1 MLTLTFLGVGSAFAK
16 RNYQSN
22 ALLEAWADSPE
33 RQDAPDDVLLIDF
46 GTTGPIALYSLM
58 HVPGFSYLNCDGA
71 INYPAVGK
79 ILITHLHSD
88 HIGGLEE
95 LAAMNRHRYRCPQT
109 NEGFKASL
117 FGSVQV
123 LGDLWDHSLRGGL
136 GAVDG
141 RVAQLS
147 DYFEPQ
153 VIEPGAVS
161 GRVGL
166 LDRFDISIFPPDHIR
181 ISERFDWPS
190 FGVLL
195 TDRQTKETVLYS
207 GDTRFDL
214 DGMGAMMASANVC
227 FHEVALDQEPN
238 PVHTTL
244 TELRTLP
251 QEVRQRT
258 WLYHF
263 GDDWNSGAFDDVGD
277 AFAGFAQPRV
287 RYVLF
292 E

>member
-33 RQDAPDDVLLIDF
+33 RQEAPDDVLLIDF

-58 HVPGFSYLNCDGA
+58 HVPGFSYLSCDGA
-71 INYPAVGK
+71 IYYPAVSK

-95 LAAMNRHRYRCPQT
+95 LAAMNRHRYRCLQS
-109 NEGFKASL
+109 NEGVRASL
-117 FGSVQV
+117 FGSARV
-123 LGDLWDHSLRGGL
+123 LDDLWHHSLRGGL

-141 RVAQLS
+141 RTAQLS
-147 DYFEPQ
+147 DYFVP
-153 VIEPGAVS
+153 VVLEPGVVS
-161 GRVGL
+161 DRAGM
-166 LDRFDISIFPPDHIR
+166 LDRFDISMFPTDHIR
-181 ISERFDWPS
+181 ISERFDWPT
-190 FGVLL
+190 FGVLI
-195 TDRQTKETVLYS
+195 TDRQTQETVLYS
-207 GDTRFDL
+207 GDTRFDP
-214 DGMGAMMASANVC
+214 DGIGAMMASASIS
-227 FHEVALDQEPN
+227 FHEVALDQDPN

-244 TELRTLP
+244 AELRMLP

-263 GDDWNSGAFDDVGD
+263 GDNWNSGAFDDIGES
-277 AFAGFAQPRV
+277 FAGFAQPRV